1 VVEFRGSFANL
12 CGSLGGLCGK
22 NLTAMPE
29 PWFFTSKSTMPAQR
43 TGLQIA
49 CIHAW
54 EAFEEYRQ
62 LQNLGKTKPGFLDV
76 F

>member
-1 VVEFRGSFANL
+1 
-12 CGSLGGLCGK
+12 
-22 NLTAMPE
+22 MPE

-49 CIHAW
+49 CIHSW

>member
-1 VVEFRGSFANL
+1 LRTFAAPL
-12 CGSLGGLCGK
+12 AAFAVK
-22 NLTAMPE
+22 MPE